1 MDSIWIMSYGP
12 VLVDKQFIVDIP
24 RLHPRVSLNEN
35 TLSNNVYNSLQYIY
49 DICGIHYYMYTKYL
63 NQTMGNMM
71 IQYIQSINLAIHIV
85 PIHKSYR
92 VEGVYKPV
100 EKYIKGYLF
109 VKLYDHRLKYKQM
122 IHCQCIYAIPENRV
136 LIKIRII

>member
-1 MDSIWIMSYGP
+1 
-12 VLVDKQFIVDIP
+12 
-24 RLHPRVSLNEN
+24 
-35 TLSNNVYNSLQYIY
+35 
-49 DICGIHYYMYTKYL
+49 MYTKNL

-85 PIHKSYR
+85 PIHKSYI
-92 VEGVYKPV
+92 VEGVYKQV

-136 LIKIRII
+136 LMKIKII

>member
-49 DICGIHYYMYTKYL
+49 DICGIHYYMYTKYNFKEFRTMHTTKVDL
-63 NQTMGNMM
+63 N
-71 IQYIQSINLAIHIV
+71 SISNLFSRA
-85 PIHKSYR
+85 S
-92 VEGVYKPV
+92 
-100 EKYIKGYLF
+100 
-109 VKLYDHRLKYKQM
+109 
-122 IHCQCIYAIPENRV
+122 
-136 LIKIRII
+136 

>member
-1 MDSIWIMSYGP
+1 
-12 VLVDKQFIVDIP
+12 
-24 RLHPRVSLNEN
+24 
-35 TLSNNVYNSLQYIY
+35 
-49 DICGIHYYMYTKYL
+49 
-63 NQTMGNMM
+63 M

-122 IHCQCIYAIPENRV
+122 IHCQWIYAIPENRELAAQYLLLYELSYQNGEYEHIDDPIQTSIYKLTT
-136 LIKIRII
+136 LIDQKKAEKIIGEFYAWPFKGLSLI

>member
-71 IQYIQSINLAIHIV
+71 IQYIQSIINLAIHIV
-85 PIHKSYR
+85 PIHKSYI
-92 VEGVYKPV
+92 VEGVYKQV

-109 VKLYDHRLKYKQM
+109 VKL
-122 IHCQCIYAIPENRV
+122 
-136 LIKIRII
+136 